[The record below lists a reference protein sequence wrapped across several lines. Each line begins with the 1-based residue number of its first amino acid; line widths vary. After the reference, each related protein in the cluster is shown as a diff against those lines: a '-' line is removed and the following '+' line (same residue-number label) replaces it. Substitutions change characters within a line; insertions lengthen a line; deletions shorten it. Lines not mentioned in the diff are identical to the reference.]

1 MSINLCRAAGEIQLK
16 ALPGLDPALIALPGL
31 SFTKPNPAVLYYR
44 YDFIPT
50 GSWRAL
56 GDPSKRFYRGIFQV
70 TPFIPAGKGLAGLTT
85 AVDAVIAHFGH
96 QRLIQGGVTLDT
108 EDANPGPVI
117 TETDWISSP
126 VSIAFE
132 TR

>member
-16 ALPGLDPALIALPGL
+16 ALPGLDPALVALPGIA
-31 SFTKPNPAVLYYR
+31 FTKPSPAVLFFR

-56 GDPSKRFYRGIFQV
+56 GDPSKRFYRGIFQI
-70 TPFIPAGKGLAGLTT
+70 TPCAPAGKGLAALTM
-85 AVDAVIAHFGH
+85 AVDAVIAQFGH

-108 EDANPGPVI
+108 EDANPGPVN
-117 TETDWISSP
+117 TETDWVSCP